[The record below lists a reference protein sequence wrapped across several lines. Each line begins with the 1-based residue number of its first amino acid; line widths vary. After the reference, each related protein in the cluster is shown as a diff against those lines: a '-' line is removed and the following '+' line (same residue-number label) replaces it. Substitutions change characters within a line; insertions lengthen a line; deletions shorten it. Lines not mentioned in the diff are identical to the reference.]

1 MDFTSVCVLLFG
13 YSLMNFCL
21 FIYYLVFFLSVV
33 LFDFLG
39 YGVEVCVVLYF
50 DFEKEKVG
58 WLDREGERIW

>member
-1 MDFTSVCVLLFG
+1 
-13 YSLMNFCL
+13 
-21 FIYYLVFFLSVV
+21 VV